1 MEIYQEKNLI
11 DKNKSFYKIKKMKFF
26 LYILIIFLFNSI
38 NAFASKTDEINKI
51 NEMFINGYINEN
63 ECADLKYD
71 VWKEFFPD
79 STYSCKNLTQNKTI
93 KKKSKT
99 LDEVLTFGKSYKE
112 IGQVTLDSKKF
123 SIFSKKDSDGFD
135 NKDRKYLAFINYDS
149 NGIKK
154 EQFFIIYY
162 DDRTNYQRLMDPN
175 DAKKNRWSTTDRNDD
190 GWYERRVVFLKKND
204 LGNRNTLYGKWF
216 DRKDQKWLW
225 GVFLDKKD
233 QKENCWMVFGY
244 NSNDLG
250 SEDCLGTKL
259 SEERKKFLFNQ
270 AKKYS
275 SEAENYFY
283 FLKDLENTYYAK
295 ISGQNIDEKIY
306 VFDYKWNGKKIPKNE
321 YCKKALESKLDKFE
335 PEKFASRCA
344 DLNINI
350 VNKNNPS
357 ELENEKKLLAEEKK
371 KLDLERKKL
380 ENERRKLENEKEK
393 LAKKIKEKTDFE
405 KLHPFGSGSG
415 FITSSGSNADVV
427 TNFHVIDN
435 CDEVVIVHK
444 GNRIKS
450 KVYAIDRTNDM
461 AILKANIDSKKIFAV
476 SHDDVQLLEDVII
489 AGYPLGKEVSQ
500 SIKVTKGSVSS
511 LAGYGDNFSNFQTDA
526 ALNQGNSGGPIIND
540 KGNVVGV
547 AVATWIEEGVQGVHF
562 GIKSSTLNSFAKS
575 NNINFI
581 NPNEEILNNKDLGKL
596 ITEATVYLECQMTR
610 TKINKIIQEEKK
622 AKKAQQ

>member
-1 MEIYQEKNLI
+1 
-11 DKNKSFYKIKKMKFF
+11 MKFF
-26 LYILIIFLFNSI
+26 IYSLLILIFSSI
-38 NAFASKTDEINKI
+38 NSFASKTDEINKI
-51 NEMFINGYINEN
+51 NEMFINGYITEN

-79 STYSCKNLTQNKTI
+79 STYSCKNLSQ
-93 KKKSKT
+93 KKNTKKEAKT
-99 LDEVLTFGKSYKE
+99 LDKIVTFGSSYKE

-135 NKDRKYLAFINYDS
+135 NKERKYLAFINYDS
-149 NGIKK
+149 NGIKQ

-162 DDRTNYQRLMDPN
+162 GDRTNYQRLIDPN
-175 DAKKNRWSTTDRNDD
+175 DSTKNRWSTTDRFDD

-216 DRKDQKWLW
+216 DKKDQKWLW

-233 QKENCWMVFGY
+233 DKETCWMVFGY

-259 SEERKKFLFNQ
+259 SNERKNFLFNQ

-306 VFDYKWNGKKIPKNE
+306 VFDYKWNGKKITKNE

-335 PEKFASRCA
+335 PEKFASRCS

-350 VNKNNPS
+350 ANKNNPS
-357 ELENEKKLLAEEKK
+357 DLDNEKKLLAEEKK
-371 KLDLERKKL
+371 KLDIERQKIEEEK
-380 ENERRKLENEKEK
+380 RKLEKEKQK
-393 LAKKIKEKTDFE
+393 LAKKIKESNEVE
-405 KLHPFGSGSG
+405 KLYPFGSGTG
-415 FITSSGSNADVV
+415 FLTSSGNNANII

-435 CDEVVIVHK
+435 CDEVIVSHK

-450 KVYAIDRTNDM
+450 KIYAVDRTNDM
-461 AILKANIDSKKIFAV
+461 AILKAKINGSKVFPVA
-476 SHDDVQLLEDVII
+476 SDDVQLLEDIII
-489 AGYPLGKEVSQ
+489 AGFPLGKEVSANV
-500 SIKVTKGSVSS
+500 KVTKGSVSS
-511 LAGYGDNFSNFQTDA
+511 LAGFGDNSSNFQTDA

-562 GIKSSTLNSFAKS
+562 GIKSSTLRSFAKS
-575 NNINFI
+575 NNISFNTPRI
-581 NPNEEILNNKDLGKL
+581 AKLTNKELGEL
-596 ITEATVYLECQMTR
+596 ITEATVYLECQMTKA
-610 TKINKIIQEEKK
+610 KINKILEEEEKAEK
-622 AKKAQQ
+622 AKSN